1 MKLKCTYVKIE
12 LKLNYK
18 DISFLLRQNYLENAT
33 ENASQLILK
42 NSLDTPPPFF
52 PYPTEVFNVINVF
65 SAFSYKYNTFTRQ
78 KVQQIESSCCATM
91 GSMGSMA
98 FPQLWRW
105 DTGLTPGLAQWVKG
119 SHIAT
124 AVP

>member
-42 NSLDTPPPFF
+42 KSLDTPPILPL
-52 PYPTEVFNVINVF
+52 PY
-65 SAFSYKYNTFTRQ
+65 
-78 KVQQIESSCCATM
+78 
-91 GSMGSMA
+91 
-98 FPQLWRW
+98 
-105 DTGLTPGLAQWVKG
+105 
-119 SHIAT
+119 
-124 AVP
+124 